1 MKNNFVF
8 FLFVCLLS
16 SSFIFTSIHAQNIA
30 DNVEVT
36 WGNQHKEKS
45 GSFIT
50 EVIGIDDEQIYVLR
64 YRRPMGGLA
73 MLQNAPEFLI
83 EAYDKKGNF
92 KSNREIPNRYDK
104 MRMEFEF
111 VIYFNNR
118 LLLFTSNYDRSDK
131 TNVLYMHEIDKRT
144 LSVKGKPQQVAFAK
158 GRSQGNTGDFAY
170 KLSFNRKQLVI
181 VDFAAYK
188 RKEQDEFGAQVF
200 DKDMNLLWR
209 KDMKVPY
216 QDHLFDIEGYEVD
229 NQGNFYLLAVVYEGR
244 AVKKRGGKAN
254 YEYSIWSYTDKGNN
268 TKEYKMGLGDSF
280 ITDMT
285 FRVSNTGEI
294 VCAGFYS
301 PKSTYRISGTFYQ
314 KINPQ
319 TTEVELQ
326 TNKAFDTQFLAEFM
340 SDKKAE
346 KGKGLYRFD
355 LDNMILRS
363 DGGAILM
370 AEQFYIDERTTTSRV
385 GYRNETQTDYYYY
398 YNDIIVVNIAPTG
411 ETEWATKVPKYQ
423 VTSNDGG
430 HFSSYSYMLKGSNI
444 HLIYNDN
451 PKNLFPSNGSQRTYS
466 FNGKKSVVT
475 LATLSADGHLKRSLL
490 FSNRDERIIT
500 RPKACE
506 QMSIDQM
513 VVCGEWGRRAKVGI
527 LTFE

>member
-1 MKNNFVF
+1 MKKNFVF
-8 FLFVCLLS
+8 SLSLCLLTL
-16 SSFIFTSIHAQNIA
+16 FCGFTSITTNAQNIA

-36 WGNQHKEKS
+36 WGEQHKEKS

-73 MLQNAPEFLI
+73 MLQNVPEFMI
-83 EAYDKKGNF
+83 EAYDKAGNF

-111 VIYFNNR
+111 VIHFNNR
-118 LLLFTSNYDRSDK
+118 LLLFTSNYDSPNK
-131 TNVLYMHEIDKRT
+131 TNVLYVQEVDKRT
-144 LSVKGKPQQVAFAK
+144 LAPKGGPKAIAEAK
-158 GRSQGNTGDFAY
+158 GRSRSNAGDFNY
-170 KLSFNRKQLVI
+170 ELSFNRQKLAI

-188 RKEQDEFGAQVF
+188 RKEQDQFGAQIF
-200 DKDMNLLWR
+200 DKDMNLLWK

-244 AVKKRGGKAN
+244 AVKRRGGKAN
-254 YEYSIWSYTDKGNN
+254 YEYSIWAYTDKGSN
-268 TKEYKMGLGDSF
+268 TQEYKMGLGDSF

-285 FRVSNTGEI
+285 FKISNTGEI
-294 VCAGFYS
+294 ICAGFYS
-301 PKSTYRISGTFYQ
+301 PRSTFRISGTFYQ

-319 TTEVELQ
+319 TTEVEVQ
-326 TNKAFDTQFLAEFM
+326 TTKAFETQFLAEFM
-340 SDKKAE
+340 SDKRAE
-346 KGKGLYRFD
+346 KGRGLYRFD

-370 AEQFYIDERTTTSRV
+370 AEQFYIDERIITQRV
-385 GYRNETQTDYYYY
+385 GFRNNTRVDYYYY
-398 YNDIIVVNIAPTG
+398 YNDIIVVNMAPTG
-411 ETEWATKVPKYQ
+411 EIEWATKVPKYQ
-423 VTSNDGG
+423 VTTNDGG
-430 HFSSYSYMLKGSNI
+430 HFSSYSYMIKGSNI

-451 PKNLFPSNGSQRTYS
+451 PKNLFPNVERTRS

-490 FSNRDERIIT
+490 FSNRDERIVT

-527 LTFE
+527 LTFD

>member
-1 MKNNFVF
+1 MKKNFVF
-8 FLFVCLLS
+8 FLSVCLLT
-16 SSFIFTSIHAQNIA
+16 FCFHTPPTVAQNIA

-45 GSFIT
+45 GSYIT

-64 YRRPMGGLA
+64 YRRPTGGLA
-73 MLQNAPEFLI
+73 MLQNAPSYLI
-83 EAYDKKGNF
+83 EAYDKEGNF
-92 KSNREIPNRYDK
+92 KSNRELPNRYDK

-111 VIYFNNR
+111 VIHFNNR
-118 LLLFTSNYDRSDK
+118 LLLFNSSYDRTSK
-131 TNVLYMHEIDKRT
+131 NNVLYMQEIDKRT
-144 LSVKGKPQQVAFAK
+144 LAAKGKPQQVALAK
-158 GRSQGNTGDFAY
+158 SRSRGNAGDFAY
-170 KLSFNRKQLVI
+170 KLSFNRKKLVI
-181 VDFAAYK
+181 VDFAAYQ

-200 DKDMNLLWR
+200 DKDMNLLWQ

-244 AVKKRGGKAN
+244 AVKRRGGKAN
-254 YEYSIWSYTDKGNN
+254 YQYSIWSYTDNGNGV
-268 TKEYKMGLGDSF
+268 KEYKMGLDESF

-285 FRVSNTGEI
+285 FKVSNSGEI

-301 PKSTYRISGTFYQ
+301 PKSTFRISGTFYQ

-319 TTEVELQ
+319 SNDIEVQTT
-326 TNKAFDTQFLAEFM
+326 KPFDTQFLAEFM
-340 SDKKAE
+340 SDKKAS

-355 LDNMILRS
+355 LDNMILRT

-385 GYRNETQTDYYYY
+385 GYTRDTRTDYYYY
-398 YNDIIVVNIAPTG
+398 YNDIIVVNMAPTG
-411 ETEWATKVPKYQ
+411 EIEWATKVPKYQ
-423 VTSNDGG
+423 VTTNDGG
-430 HFSSYSYMLKGSNI
+430 HFSSYSYMIKGSSI

-451 PKNLFPSNGSQRTYS
+451 PKNLFPTNAGNRTHS

-475 LATLSADGHLKRSLL
+475 LATLTADGHLKRSLL

-513 VVCGEWGRRAKVGI
+513 VICGEWGRRAKVGI
-527 LTFE
+527 LAFD